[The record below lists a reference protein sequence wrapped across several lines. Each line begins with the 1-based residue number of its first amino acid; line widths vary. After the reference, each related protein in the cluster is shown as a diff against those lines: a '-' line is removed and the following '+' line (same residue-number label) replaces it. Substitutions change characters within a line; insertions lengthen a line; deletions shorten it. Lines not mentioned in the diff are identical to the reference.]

1 MENNEVQIGI
11 NSQNIDINELEN
23 MMKLMQGNQI
33 ENLNNGMKDNNKM
46 LEAFVLFQ
54 KFMNMNQILDKQKE
68 MLQNEINK
76 NENQIN
82 QINQL
87 NNNKINIENKTN
99 KVEIEDDKKEVKKD
113 NILNVNEEINKEN
126 NQVIKAE
133 KKEVIKP
140 RIRRGESKNIEQ
152 EKKNEIKE

>member
-82 QINQL
+82 QINQI
-87 NNNKINIENKTN
+87 NNNKINIENK
-99 KVEIEDDKKEVKKD
+99 KRIKKFFDK
-113 NILNVNEEINKEN
+113 IC
-126 NQVIKAE
+126 
-133 KKEVIKP
+133 
-140 RIRRGESKNIEQ
+140 
-152 EKKNEIKE
+152 